1 MYVFSKNEQIWG
13 RVGKLKDIKR
23 WTNACRFFIFRRI
36 YLQSENA
43 EPHQSY
49 PLRLKQ
55 SLTLREAA
63 FCPQMGGERINGPA
77 FVFKKNPKH
86 FGFDLIQHFV
96 DLADNM
102 S

>member
-1 MYVFSKNEQIWG
+1 MSMTCFRNVCLQQKLIDLGLN
-13 RVGKLKDIKR
+13 RKLKVIKR
-23 WTNACRFFIFRRI
+23 WTNACWFFIFRRI

-63 FCPQMGGERINGPA
+63 FCPQMGGEQINRGICFQEKSKTFRILSDPA
-77 FVFKKNPKH
+77 FC
-86 FGFDLIQHFV
+86 
-96 DLADNM
+96 
-102 S
+102 